1 MWLVDVVCGM
11 RFVVWGLE
19 VWSIP
24 EADAEAG
31 SDVRGRQGRSS
42 GWLRVVAVVEVD
54 DDDDGD
60 DDDGAKHRKQ
70 F

>member
-1 MWLVDVVCGM
+1 MVCG
-11 RFVVWGLE
+11 WE
-19 VWSIP
+19 IWSIP

-31 SDVRGRQGRSS
+31 SDVSGRQGRSS

-54 DDDDGD
+54 DDDDDGD
-60 DDDGAKHRKQ
+60 DDDVAKHRKQ